1 MVDIGSTVRAVD
13 VVSRQGASG
22 VASASLRAASLEGP
36 SGAGGEFAGL
46 LDQAVR
52 AVDAAQDVAASG
64 IRGMANGTDLDIH
77 GSMIALEEANISL
90 RAMVSVRDKVVDAYH
105 TIWGMAI

>member
-1 MVDIGSTVRAVD
+1 MVDIGSTIRAVD
-13 VVSRQGASG
+13 LGGMQSARGVSLGPASP
-22 VASASLRAASLEGP
+22 APAAGDP
-36 SGAGGEFAGL
+36 GEFAGL

-90 RAMVSVRDKVVDAYH
+90 RAMVSVRDKFVDAYH
-105 TIWGMAI
+105 TIWGMSI